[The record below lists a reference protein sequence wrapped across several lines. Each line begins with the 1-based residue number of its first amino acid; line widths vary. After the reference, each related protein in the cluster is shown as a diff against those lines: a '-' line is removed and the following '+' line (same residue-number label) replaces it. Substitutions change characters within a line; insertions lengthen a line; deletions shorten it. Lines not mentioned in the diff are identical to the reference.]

1 MEPKKG
7 TMTHKMAM
15 DILNNAVERFQ
26 AEKGIRH
33 YQDAVSEFVR
43 TDRGRA
49 LYKGVVNIRRR
60 GEK

>member
-1 MEPKKG
+1 MEPKKE
-7 TMTHKMAM
+7 MTHQRAL
-15 DILNNAVERFQ
+15 DILDNAVARFQ